1 MPSQAPFIT
10 LSPHRLD
17 VAQRLADA
25 CSHLRVREAW
35 YELQHVR
42 VQLPISANGL
52 RPWAI
57 AFVAWFD
64 FLLTVGWGSV
74 FSLRFPSNY
83 CDEWSTSCPHRKV
96 SFPDSELLD
105 FPWAEIN
112 WPWSCMK
119 WKLFDAFC
127 IFPNLGS
134 TNNGI
139 QWLEIIWYLQL
150 LNAGPLC
157 YATICNPR
165 LFFIS
170 SQAKVLKSDLASEF
184 DVECYCQTAWRKIQ
198 TVQFKKEIQT
208 ICQFCCSTR
217 IIHIDMCRETARSLM
232 TSSNS
237 GKLTWMVMQPRNF
250 EPKKNLILQAF
261 AVSSLSLL
269 ALQIRLAGEWSHE
282 YQRRDDKWW

>member
-208 ICQFCCSTR
+208 ICQFCWFNSNHSYRCAEKLPGPWWHLITLASS
-217 IIHIDMCRETARSLM
+217 HGWWCNQETLS
-232 TSSNS
+232 
-237 GKLTWMVMQPRNF
+237 
-250 EPKKNLILQAF
+250 PKKI
-261 AVSSLSLL
+261 SSCKHSQFHPWVCWLF
-269 ALQIRLAGEWSHE
+269 RFG
-282 YQRRDDKWW
+282 